1 MENNNDLL
9 ERIRRSQQPVIIEE
23 GTETSAEDIL
33 EKEEQ
38 KELSEN
44 NAVAINPIITIILL
58 VTGTILLSTIFKGL
72 QYAEILDLN
81 SWHGYLTVFIQI
93 LYVTYI
99 KNGLVKWRL
108 KRGTTGLSKL
118 ALILCN
124 IALLMWWGAIII
136 DGYKDLFG

>member
-23 GTETSAEDIL
+23 GPETSTEDIL
-33 EKEEQ
+33 ENEEQ

-44 NAVAINPIITIILL
+44 NSVAINPVITIILL
-58 VTGTILLSTIFKGL
+58 VTGTILLSSLFKGL

-81 SWHGYLTVFIQI
+81 SWHGYLSCFIQI

-108 KRGTTGLSKL
+108 KRGTTGLSKF

-136 DGYKDLFG
+136 DGYNDLFG